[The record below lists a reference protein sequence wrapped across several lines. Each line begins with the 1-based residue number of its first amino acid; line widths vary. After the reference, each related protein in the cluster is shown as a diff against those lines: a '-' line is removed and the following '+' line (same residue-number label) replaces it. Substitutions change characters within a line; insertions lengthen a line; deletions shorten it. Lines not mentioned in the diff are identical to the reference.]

1 MNNDDTGSEQN
12 SSTPFLASL
21 EFPPPIKHNELT
33 PTEQRV
39 YLQLSL
45 EFQKMLDDAP
55 SFQMGAYQW
64 NQKLPELL
72 QRYAI
77 TSDVWERIS
86 EIGDRDDE
94 LQAQLNELIEE
105 MGSS

>member
-1 MNNDDTGSEQN
+1 MTENELGSGTEKD
-12 SSTPFLASL
+12 SIHFLTSI
-21 EFPPPIKHNELT
+21 EFPPPLEDNELS

-55 SFQMGAYQW
+55 SFQMGAYRW
-64 NQKLPELL
+64 NQALPIIF

-86 EIGDRDDE
+86 EIGDRDDD
-94 LQAQLNELIEE
+94 LQAQLNQLIEE
-105 MGSS
+105 IG

>member
-1 MNNDDTGSEQN
+1 MNENEAGSE
-12 SSTPFLASL
+12 SEKGRTHFFASL
-21 EFPPPIKHNELT
+21 EFPPPIKHFELS

-45 EFQKMLDDAP
+45 EFQRMLDEAP

-64 NQKLPELL
+64 SQALPEIL
-72 QRYAI
+72 QRYAL

-86 EIGDRDDE
+86 EIGDQNE
-94 LQAQLNELIEE
+94 EIQAQLNDLLKA
-105 MGSS
+105 MD

>member
-1 MNNDDTGSEQN
+1 MNENEAGSESEKGN
-12 SSTPFLASL
+12 RHFLASFK
-21 EFPPPIKHNELT
+21 FPPPIEHEELS

-45 EFQKMLDDAP
+45 EFQRMLDEAP

-64 NQKLPELL
+64 NQALPEFL
-72 QRYAI
+72 QRYAL

-86 EIGDRDDE
+86 EIGDKNE
-94 LQAQLNELIEE
+94 EIQIQLNDLIKE
-105 MGSS
+105 MD

>member
-1 MNNDDTGSEQN
+1 MNRNDTGSEQN
-12 SSTPFLASL
+12 SRTQFLDSL
-21 EFPPPIKHNELT
+21 KFPPPIKNKKLT

-45 EFQKMLDDAP
+45 EFQKMLDEAP

-64 NQKLPELL
+64 NQKLPEIL

-86 EIGDRDDE
+86 EIGDRDDDI
-94 LQAQLNELIEE
+94 QAQLNELIEG
-105 MGSS
+105 MGS